1 MDNNDLALIF
11 SHHMQGNNNGET
23 SRKRLHKED
32 DDLSCIIS
40 FSSNSAM
47 CNINQYHN
55 HFENRSSTIS
65 LKAQLGELKLPL
77 CAELGEE
84 PDHKNLLYTRIDNE
98 NIGAQFGGN
107 TRRTREQAQE
117 HLLAERKR
125 RQNISKL
132 FVSLASL
139 LPDLNKM
146 DKASIL
152 EGATSLIRQLGERA
166 ETVHHHHEN
175 QSSSID
181 MMMKSSLFPQ
191 VEVKSSE
198 EELLI
203 TILLLYSKKKQKGI
217 IDQILSVIQRL
228 HLTIKTSSFMP
239 FGSTSMHITVIAQMN
254 AEFIETTDFLAEKLR
269 SSIIKL

>member
-11 SHHMQGNNNGET
+11 SHHMQGNYNGET
-23 SRKRLHKED
+23 SRKRLHEELDEKA

-40 FSSNSAM
+40 FTSYS
-47 CNINQYHN
+47 QQQQ
-55 HFENRSSTIS
+55 
-65 LKAQLGELKLPL
+65 QLDALNLSL
-77 CAELGEE
+77 CAEFGIES
-84 PDHKNLLYTRIDNE
+84 DHMNLLRSHANNE
-98 NIGAQFGGN
+98 NIVNFGAQFEGN
-107 TRRTREQAQE
+107 ARRTRVQAQE

-125 RQNISKL
+125 RQKISKL

-139 LPDLNKM
+139 LPGLNKM

-152 EGATSLIRQLGERA
+152 EGATNLIRQLGERA
-166 ETVHHHHEN
+166 ETTEDHTKTNNEKED
-175 QSSSID
+175 SSID
-181 MMMKSSLFPQ
+181 MMMKSSSLLPQ

-203 TILLLYSKKKQKGI
+203 TILLLYPKKQQKGI
-217 IDQILSVIQRL
+217 IDQILSTIQRF

-254 AEFIETTDFLAEKLR
+254 AEFCETTDFLAKKLR